1 MHIDIGNETK
11 QIESIV
17 NKSAFNQ
24 RRTAVKKKKGNRS
37 HHANMRAYY
46 ARKKMKRQNEQLQI
60 DVNRIQIFLA
70 VVSITWIYIEEYK
83 LRRSLSF
90 GIS

>member
-24 RRTAVKKKKGNRS
+24 RRTAVKKKKETDPIMLTCG
-37 HHANMRAYY
+37 HIMPV
-46 ARKKMKRQNEQLQI
+46 KR
-60 DVNRIQIFLA
+60 
-70 VVSITWIYIEEYK
+70 
-83 LRRSLSF
+83 
-90 GIS
+90 